1 MMATSG
7 GTNNYAY
14 FGGSDFVDE
23 WYTLRIEM
31 YRTNGKWIAQYFYDD
46 VFIFEDLS
54 GRLNDSTPIS
64 YLEIV
69 HTSRNFTF
77 YLDNITFERT
87 DKTYSATPKN
97 AAPTL
102 TGTTGTGVYY
112 SASSK
117 NTTSYK
123 VIDFNLD
130 FTDNGNGR
138 YNDDDTAPRV
148 TNYKQSIDGYNANG
162 YGLLV
167 KETAKNHAS
176 IKYSTPTPPK
186 DSEKAYKSIIEM
198 DLAISEPFM
207 STPIVI
213 STIFCEAAGD
223 IYIGYDA
230 TKNQCYV
237 TDFSSKVAYFN
248 LDEWHNFRFEIT
260 YEFVT
265 NESGAITGAKS
276 NIDVYFDGEYAGAVK
291 GLDSKYRKG
300 YSNQMNIQLRQNA
313 ETVKF
318 SYDNL
323 VLTYAEVTE

>member
-1 MMATSG
+1 MSGEEGDCYVFEADVYYSQSNTTYGTFANFKFNNANGVNVYNTGYQYNNGSESSRYIRMMATSG

-248 LDEWHNFRFEIT
+248 LDEWHNFRF
-260 YEFVT
+260 
-265 NESGAITGAKS
+265 
-276 NIDVYFDGEYAGAVK
+276 
-291 GLDSKYRKG
+291 
-300 YSNQMNIQLRQNA
+300 
-313 ETVKF
+313 
-318 SYDNL
+318 
-323 VLTYAEVTE
+323 